1 VRPARAAVLARP
13 APPRASHV
21 KSCIPT
27 RRLRRDVS
35 NTSVTGDVSGWKA
48 MTKAETMCVLR
59 APLRSLARRRHV
71 HLT

>member
-1 VRPARAAVLARP
+1 
-13 APPRASHV
+13 
-21 KSCIPT
+21 
-27 RRLRRDVS
+27 VS